1 MFSRHTQ
8 DPGEVHKIRNPD
20 FNKTQIKYMFWYFRQ
35 ILLCVILSHLPHT
48 GVTGAVTGKFI
59 WFILI
64 IIILLLSSP
73 QWPWPIGWRSRK
85 YRKEAGRS
93 LGVQF
98 YVALSETRPSLMWWS
113 PPLQETG
120 KQYKYSN
127 ILNCFLKIK
136 QNLAEL
142 CEMILI
148 FLFQL
153 LFWSTKHS
161 VCGCVY
167 STCTCVSRPSRI
179 IIIKKH
185 TAQSWGRGIKATDW
199 G

>member
-1 MFSRHTQ
+1 M
-8 DPGEVHKIRNPD
+8 
-20 FNKTQIKYMFWYFRQ
+20 
-35 ILLCVILSHLPHT
+35 
-48 GVTGAVTGKFI
+48 
-59 WFILI
+59 LI
-64 IIILLLSSP
+64 IIVLLSSP

-98 YVALSETRPSLMWWS
+98 YVALSETHPSLMWWS
-113 PPLQETG
+113 PPSQETG

-142 CEMILI
+142 CDYLGMILI
-148 FLFQL
+148 
-153 LFWSTKHS
+153 SIITKYTS
-161 VCGCVY
+161 PDAKLMNFYFSYYFEALNTVCVGVC
-167 STCTCVSRPSRI
+167 TCTCVSRPSRI

-185 TAQSWGRGIKATDW
+185 TAHSWGRGIKATAW